1 MLIYWRLS
9 YSALKWWGYS
19 DLNREALR
27 HWILNPACLP
37 ISPYPL
43 NKTQLL
49 KKIANLAFFYITSIM
64 FEVKDNFWIKI
75 KMIRLKTV
83 AKPFLIVATN

>member
-37 ISPYPL
+37 ISPYPRKRARL
-43 NKTQLL
+43 PYKHHVDIGT
-49 KKIANLAFFYITSIM
+49 NLYQ
-64 FEVKDNFWIKI
+64 
-75 KMIRLKTV
+75 
-83 AKPFLIVATN
+83 KPIPT